1 MMRFLLFW
9 IPAGVLEAPFF
20 LAFTFDSSF
29 LMNQAGLSL
38 GLHAMATVFLFFCEP
53 RGKGWWNPERLW
65 SRNRTAVAA
74 VFPFVGWMAMGLLT
88 FMEKIKPYEV
98 TTSVEEEMDF
108 GAPVHESFTIK
119 SVNKKE
125 RILKELDFLPFAEIL
140 AGSDTELKRG
150 AIERLAEFRT
160 AGAISLLEKYR
171 SDPSADTRFQVTTA
185 LARIKKDFEEE
196 LHAARETL
204 QKDTHHVG
212 SRVSLSRIY
221 LQYARSKL
229 LDATTAKSYT
239 SEALYHLEFAAL
251 AEEAPAEVFRLLIGV
266 FREQG
271 DWKRVLQILDMM
283 EGRAVGT
290 DEEIAELRLETYHET
305 GRYGDGLKTLRA
317 LRASGLLSAKLSP
330 VADWWG
336 A

>member
-1 MMRFLLFW
+1 MTRFLLFW
-9 IPAGVLEAPFF
+9 IPAGLLEIPFF

-29 LMNQAGLSL
+29 LMNQASLSL
-38 GLHAMATVFLFFCEP
+38 GLHLTATVLLFFCEP

-65 SRNRTAVAA
+65 ARNVAA
-74 VFPFVGWMAMGLLT
+74 VTAIFPFVGWMAMGLLT
-88 FMEKIKPYEV
+88 FIKKIKPYEV

-108 GAPVHESFTIK
+108 GAPARESFTIRN
-119 SVNKKE
+119 VNKKE

-150 AIERLAEFRT
+150 AIERLVEFRT
-160 AGAISLLEKYR
+160 AGATSLLEKYR
-171 SDPSADTRFQVTTA
+171 SDPSADIRFLVTTA

-196 LHAARETL
+196 LHAARETV
-204 QKDTHHVG
+204 QKDTHHIG
-212 SRVSLSRIY
+212 SRISLARTY

-229 LDATTAKSYT
+229 LDATTAKGYM
-239 SEALYHLEFAAL
+239 SEALYHLEFSAL
-251 AEEAPAEVFRLLIGV
+251 AEETPAEAFRLLIGI

-283 EGRAVGT
+283 EKRKVET
-290 DEEIAELRLETYHET
+290 VEKIAEIRLETYHEM
-305 GRYGDGLKTLRA
+305 GRYGDGLKTLRE
-317 LRASGLLSAKLSP
+317 LRASGLLNAKLSP
-330 VADWWG
+330 IADWWG